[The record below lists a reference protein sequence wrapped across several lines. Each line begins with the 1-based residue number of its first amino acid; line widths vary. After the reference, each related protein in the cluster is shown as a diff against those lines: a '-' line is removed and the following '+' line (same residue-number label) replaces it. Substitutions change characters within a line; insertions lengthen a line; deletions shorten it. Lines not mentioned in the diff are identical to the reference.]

1 LSATTRRS
9 GGWSAAW
16 SSAPAER
23 SRRPHLR
30 RATGRTGGGAE
41 ERALRPY
48 GDAAVTVD
56 FVHAEATVH
65 GRPLALTPREFRLLT
80 ALVTHAR
87 RTLSPEQLL
96 GLAWDDPAGDPRR
109 VKVYVG

>member
-1 LSATTRRS
+1 
-9 GGWSAAW
+9 
-16 SSAPAER
+16 
-23 SRRPHLR
+23 
-30 RATGRTGGGAE
+30 
-41 ERALRPY
+41 
-48 GDAAVTVD
+48 
-56 FVHAEATVH
+56 VHAEATVH

-96 GLAWDDPAGDPRR
+96 GLAGDDPAGDPRR